1 MAKFKKSL
9 GAFLTLTMITA
20 GFFAIQN
27 RADAFLWFKKEAKEK
42 TVDKISFAP
51 VNNIGKNKVWVG
63 TFQLVWNDLKN
74 DIIKAP
80 VEFKDGKSDLAK
92 NLNKEGFTVN
102 DISDDS
108 YYKNKG
114 VMTPDFKK
122 EIEDD
127 IKEKFS
133 ETSDILDTLDWNSKS
148 YLIYAMLK
156 KDFEYLKEFPELNGA
171 PFNNSKENVKYF
183 GIKTEDSI
191 HELKDNLGVLFYN
204 SSDDYAVK
212 LITKGNDEVILYR
225 TNDNKTL
232 EKYVIDVDKKA
243 KNYKEDT
250 TFKRNDRLKV
260 PYIKIDEMFNY
271 NELCNREIKGSD
283 FIITGAI
290 QTLKFNLDNKGGS
303 LKSEAA
309 LIMKMNLVPVE
320 EIRNFDFSK
329 PFVLI
334 LKEKDKEIPYFIA
347 DIKNDALLKKA
358 E

>member
-9 GAFLTLTMITA
+9 GAFLALTMITA

-171 PFNNSKENVKYF
+171 PFNNSIENVKYF
-183 GIKTEDSI
+183 GVKTEDEAR
-191 HELKDNLGVLFYN
+191 ELKDNLNVLFYN
-204 SSDDYAVK
+204 SNDDYAVK
-212 LITKGNDEVILYR
+212 LITKGDDEVILYR
-225 TNDNKTL
+225 TDDNKSL
-232 EKYVIDVDKKA
+232 EKYVYDVNKKTEKFDGDKNFDK
-243 KNYKEDT
+243 
-250 TFKRNDRLKV
+250 NDRLKV
-260 PYIKIDEMFNY
+260 PFIKIDEMFNY
-271 NELCNREIKGSD
+271 DELCNKKIKGTN
-283 FIITGAI
+283 FEIQGAI
-290 QTLKFNLDNKGGS
+290 QTVKFNLDNKGGS

-309 LIMKMNLVPVE
+309 LIMKMNLVPME

>member
-1 MAKFKKSL
+1 MNFKRSIGYAL
-9 GAFLTLTMITA
+9 GLFAVLGIFLFM
-20 GFFAIQN
+20 QN
-27 RADAFLWFKKEAKEK
+27 RADAFLWFTQDKDTRTLNEAN
-42 TVDKISFAP
+42 FAP
-51 VNNIGKNKVWVG
+51 VNEIGKNRVWVG
-63 TFQLVWNDLKN
+63 TFQLVWNDFKN

-80 VEFKDGKSDLAK
+80 VKFEGGKSKLAEK
-92 NLNKEGFTVN
+92 LNKEGFTTA
-102 DISDDS
+102 DISDES

-114 VMTPDFKK
+114 IATPALKK
-122 EIEDD
+122 EIEDG
-127 IKEKFS
+127 IKEKFN
-133 ETSDILDTLDWNSKS
+133 ETSDILDNINWDSKS
-148 YLIYAMLK
+148 LVVYAMLK
-156 KDFEYLKEFPELNGA
+156 KDFEYLKEFAKLADGN
-171 PFNNSKENVKYF
+171 FNNSKENVEYF
-183 GIKTEDSI
+183 GVKTEDEAR
-191 HELKDNLGVLFYN
+191 ELKDNLNVLFYN

-232 EKYVIDVDKKA
+232 EKYVIDVNKKA

-309 LIMKMNLVPVE
+309 LIMKMSAVPKE
-320 EIRNFDFSK
+320 EIRYFDFSK

-334 LKEKDKEIPYFIA
+334 LKEKDKKIPYFIA
-347 DIKNDALLKKA
+347 DIKDETFLEKA